1 MADKTIFKR
10 IIDREIPADI
20 IYEDQQC
27 LAFRDIHPQAP
38 THILVIPKQEIPTLD
53 DLTPAEEGLI
63 GHLFTVMQKLAREAG
78 LAGGYRVCVNCGR
91 DAGQEVFHLHFHLL
105 GGRKLAWPPG

>member
-1 MADKTIFKR
+1 MAQKTIFKR

-20 IYEDQQC
+20 IYEDEQC

-53 DLTPAEEGLI
+53 DLTPAEEGLV
-63 GHLFTVMQKLAREAG
+63 GHLFTVMQKLAR
-78 LAGGYRVCVNCGR
+78 GGPGR
-91 DAGQEVFHLHFHLL
+91 RLSGVRQLRPRRRP
-105 GGRKLAWPPG
+105 GGVPPALPSFGRPKTRWPPG